1 MEKFVIAFGGN
12 ALLRNGD
19 VPSFQSQYERA
30 VEAFN
35 GIWEILEENSVV
47 ITHGN
52 GPQVGNILLQNENS
66 KGVIPPMPLHA
77 CGSMSMGL
85 IGHIMSLAYDNVRL
99 QRGFS
104 KEPIVIITRTL
115 VSEDDPAF
123 SNPSKPIGPFYT
135 KQEAD
140 TLMNDLKWSMK
151 EDSGRGWRRLVPSP
165 APMDI
170 MERNS
175 IIRLLADGFQPI
187 AVGGGGIPVIR
198 QRGKLVGVEA
208 VIDKDLAS
216 SLLASI
222 IDAHSFMI
230 LTDVPF
236 AYTNYGTKD
245 QEKIGRIKFDELQ
258 ELYNKG
264 FFASGSMGPKIKA
277 AIEFVR
283 KGGQRSIITSIENS
297 RKASMEQT
305 GTIVLPQ

>member
-1 MEKFVIAFGGN
+1 MEKLVIAFGGN

-19 VPSFQSQYERA
+19 VPSFESQYSRS
-30 VEAFN
+30 VDAFN
-35 GIWEILEENSVV
+35 GIWEILEDNMVV

-52 GPQVGNILLQNENS
+52 GPQVGNILLQNEFS
-66 KGVIPPMPLHA
+66 RSITPSMPLHG
-77 CGSMSMGL
+77 CGAMSMGF

-104 KEPIVIITRTL
+104 REPIVIITRTL

-123 SNPSKPIGPFYT
+123 LNPSKPIGPFYT

-140 TLMNDLKWSMK
+140 TFVQDRNWSMK

-187 AVGGGGIPVIR
+187 AVGGGGIPIVR
-198 QRGKLVGVEA
+198 RKGKFIGVDA

-216 SLLASI
+216 SLLATI
-222 IDAHSFMI
+222 IEADRFMI
-230 LTDVPF
+230 LTDVPY
-236 AYTNYGTKD
+236 AYTHYGTKD
-245 QEKIGRIKFDELQ
+245 QEKIGKISLDELQ
-258 ELYNKG
+258 RLYDMG
-264 FFASGSMGPKIKA
+264 YFASGSMGPKIKA
-277 AIEFVR
+277 AMEFVR
-283 KGGQRSIITSIENS
+283 KGGKKSIITSIENS
-297 RKASMEQT
+297 GKAFHGHS
-305 GTIVLPQ
+305 GTIIAPP

>member
-1 MEKFVIAFGGN
+1 MEKIVIALGGN

-35 GIWEILEENSVV
+35 GIWEIIEDNSVV

-66 KGVIPPMPLHA
+66 KGLTPTMPLHA
-77 CGSMSMGL
+77 CGAMSIGL
-85 IGHIMSLAYDNVRL
+85 IGHILSLAYDNVRL
-99 QRGFS
+99 QRGYS
-104 KEPIVIITRTL
+104 KEPVVIVTRTL

-123 SNPSKPIGPFYT
+123 TNPSKPIGPFYT

-140 TLMNDLKWSMK
+140 NLINDLKWSMK

-165 APMDI
+165 TPMDI

-175 IIRLLADGFQPI
+175 IMRLLADGFQPI
-187 AVGGGGIPVIR
+187 AMGGGGIPIVR
-198 QRGKLVGVEA
+198 RNGKFMGVEA

-236 AYTNYGTKD
+236 AYTNYGTMD
-245 QEKIGRIKFDELQ
+245 QEKIGRIKIDELQ
-258 ELYNKG
+258 ELYKKG

-277 AIEFVR
+277 AMEFVR
-283 KGGQRSIITSIENS
+283 KGGKRSIITSIENS

-305 GTIVLPQ
+305 GTIILPN

>member
-19 VPSFQSQYERA
+19 VPSFETQYSRS

-35 GIWEILEENSVV
+35 GIWEILEENRVV

-52 GPQVGNILLQNENS
+52 GPQVGNILLQNEFS
-66 KGVIPPMPLHA
+66 KGTTPPMPLHS
-77 CGSMSMGL
+77 CGAMSMGL

-104 KEPIVIITRTL
+104 REPIVIITRTL
-115 VSEDDPAF
+115 VSEEDPAF
-123 SNPSKPIGPFYT
+123 LNPSKPIGPFYT

-140 TLMNDLKWSMK
+140 AFIHDLNWSMK

-165 APMDI
+165 HPMDI

-187 AVGGGGIPVIR
+187 AVGGGGIPIVR
-198 QRGKLVGVEA
+198 RKGKFVGVDA

-216 SLLASI
+216 SLLATI
-222 IDAHSFMI
+222 IEADRFMI
-230 LTDVPF
+230 LTDVPY
-236 AYTNYGTKD
+236 AYTNYGTRD
-245 QEKIGRIKFDELQ
+245 QEKIGKISLDEIQ
-258 ELYNKG
+258 ELYERG
-264 FFASGSMGPKIKA
+264 YFASGSMGPKIKA
-277 AIEFVR
+277 AIDFVR
-283 KGGQRSIITSIENS
+283 KGGKKSIITSIENS
-297 RKASMEQT
+297 AEATRDQS
-305 GTIVLPQ
+305 GTIIVPQ

>member
-35 GIWEILEENSVV
+35 GIWEILEDNSVV

-66 KGVIPPMPLHA
+66 KNIVPSMPLHA

-85 IGHIMSLAYDNVRL
+85 IGHIMSLAYDSVRL
-99 QRGFS
+99 QQGYS
-104 KEPIVIITRTL
+104 KEPVVIITRTV
-115 VSEDDPAF
+115 VSDDDPAF
-123 SNPSKPIGPFYT
+123 SNPSKPIGPFYK

-140 TLMNDLKWSMK
+140 SLMNDLKWSMK

-187 AVGGGGIPVIR
+187 AVGGGGIPVVR
-198 QRGKLVGVEA
+198 RNGKFVGVDA

-236 AYTNYGTKD
+236 AYTNYGSKD
-245 QEKIGRIKFDELQ
+245 QEKIGRIKLDEIQ
-258 ELYNKG
+258 DLYSRG

-277 AIEFVR
+277 AMEFVR
-283 KGGQRSIITSIENS
+283 KGGKRSIITSIENS

-305 GTIVLPQ
+305 GTIVLPN